1 MRNFA
6 ISLSGAAALLLA
18 GTLAFTAH
26 ATPLTGAATGL
37 APMQSSV
44 ELAGCKAKGLFCP
57 FGRQWM
63 CPPGHACW
71 CGPCGAYKLKGGKWR
86 SG

>member
-1 MRNFA
+1 MRNLVL
-6 ISLSGAAALLLA
+6 SLLGVAALLAA
-18 GTLAFTAH
+18 GTLAH
-26 ATPLTGAATGL
+26 ATTLSGAGL
-37 APMQSSV
+37 GVAPAQSSV
-44 ELAGCKAKGLFCP
+44 ELAGCKGPGLFCP